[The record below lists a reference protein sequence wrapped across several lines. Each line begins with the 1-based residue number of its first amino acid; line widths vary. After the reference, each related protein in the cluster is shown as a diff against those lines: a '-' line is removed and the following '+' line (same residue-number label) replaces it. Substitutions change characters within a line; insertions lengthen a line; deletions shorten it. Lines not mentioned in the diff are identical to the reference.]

1 MSWGMGGGGETTE
14 TSLHAV
20 PNMFTVNTVDSE
32 QRDGGETTET
42 SLHAVPNMFTEN
54 NMSVQWAHIEQLKL
68 YRVK

>member
-1 MSWGMGGGGETTE
+1 
-14 TSLHAV
+14 
-20 PNMFTVNTVDSE
+20 MFTVNTVDSE